1 MHAIRFRIKFIMLIL
16 SVVFALASV
25 SGPGTAYASSIYD
38 GLVAYWPF
46 EGNALDVSGNG
57 HHGTVNGAATPA
69 PDRFGNPD
77 SAYDFSSGAYIDV
90 ATSSLLEITGSM
102 TISVWVKYDSLPL
115 NPRIISFGPDYN
127 GYELYVG
134 GGTWSTKDKVYFLYD
149 GLGIESDT
157 TLSPGTWYSITAIGT
172 PSGLEIWINGVKDA
186 QYAGTTSGFN
196 YSSPFNIGRK
206 ATSDYDAWDG
216 VIDDVMIYSRALGG
230 EEVAYLYNL
239 KETLPSPVPEPSTL
253 FLLGSGLLGMYLAR
267 KRFGRRD

>member
-1 MHAIRFRIKFIMLIL
+1 MHTIRFRIKFMLIL

-57 HHGTVNGAATPA
+57 HHGTVNGATLAQ
-69 PDRFGNPD
+69 DRFGNPD

-102 TISVWVKYDSLPL
+102 TISVWVKYDTLPV
-115 NPRIISFGPDYN
+115 NPRIISFGPDNN

-134 GGTWSTKDKVYFLYD
+134 GGIWSTKDKVYFLYD
-149 GLGIESDT
+149 GLGIASNT
-157 TLSPGTWYSITAIGT
+157 TLSPGTWNSITAIGT
-172 PSGLEIWINGVKDA
+172 PSGLEIWINGVLDA
-186 QYAGTTSGFN
+186 QLSAATTGFN
-196 YSSPFNIGRK
+196 YFPPFNIGRK
-206 ATSDYDAWDG
+206 ATSGYDAWDG
-216 VIDDVMIYSRALGG
+216 VIDDVMIYSRALGVD
-230 EEVAYLYNL
+230 EVDYLYNL

-267 KRFGRRD
+267 KRFGRRDG